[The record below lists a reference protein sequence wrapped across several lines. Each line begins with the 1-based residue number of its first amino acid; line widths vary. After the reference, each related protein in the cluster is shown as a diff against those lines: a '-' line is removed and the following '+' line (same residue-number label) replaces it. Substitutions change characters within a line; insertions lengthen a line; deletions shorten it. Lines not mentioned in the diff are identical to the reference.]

1 MTLNDLPSP
10 ALLESALSEPDFS
23 DAPQPGWS
31 AWLRFSAL
39 WLVLGGL
46 AYPAVTTALGG
57 ALFPAQATGSLIKGD
72 GRVVGSTLIGQPF
85 TGDRYFIGRPSAAG
99 SGYDPVN
106 ASGSNLAVSNPAL
119 RERVQAQAQ
128 AIATRENIPVT
139 RIPVDLLTAS
149 GSGLDPHV
157 SPAGAAVQVARVA
170 RARGLTDTQVQ
181 ALVRDHT
188 ERGVLG
194 LGQPGVNVLE
204 LNLALDR
211 LGR

>member
-1 MTLNDLPSP
+1 MTLNDMPSP
-10 ALLESALSEPDFS
+10 TLSEPDFS

-57 ALFPAQATGSLIKGD
+57 ALFPAQATGSLIRDG
-72 GRVVGSTLIGQPF
+72 GRVVGSALIGQPF

-128 AIATRENIPVT
+128 AIAARENIPVT

-170 RARGLTDTQVQ
+170 RARPDGR
-181 ALVRDHT
+181 AGAGAGAGPHRAGRAGPGAARRERAGT
-188 ERGVLG
+188 EPR
-194 LGQPGVNVLE
+194 PGSAGTVSGH
-204 LNLALDR
+204 AA
-211 LGR
+211 